1 MRSTEMGRQ
10 VTRCQSGLATPQ
22 QDPQSPTAPTDAQG
36 ESTQESTEESREESR
51 EALMKACAT
60 VFDHDANGVFSRL
73 EVVALWRVLQ
83 QRAMDADLTS
93 REFFMVL
100 QVSSMC

>member
-1 MRSTEMGRQ
+1 MRSTEMGRE
-10 VTRCQSGLATPQ
+10 VTRCQSALAAPQ

-36 ESTQESTEESREESR
+36 ESTEEKR
-51 EALMKACAT
+51 EALIEACAA
-60 VFDHDANGVFSRL
+60 VFDHDVNGVFSRSEL
-73 EVVALWRVLQ
+73 VALWRVLQ
-83 QRAMDADLTS
+83 QRAMDPDLTS